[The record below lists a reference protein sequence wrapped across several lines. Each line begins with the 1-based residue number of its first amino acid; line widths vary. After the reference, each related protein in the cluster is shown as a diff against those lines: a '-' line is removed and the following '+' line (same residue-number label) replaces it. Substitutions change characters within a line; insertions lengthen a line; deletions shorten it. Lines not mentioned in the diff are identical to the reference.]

1 MKKMDLFGRG
11 SDSGDLNKK
20 PNARELLSRLA
31 RYLNESPYLAN
42 DLMIFKGGLFLGEH
56 TGKPRFTQDVD
67 MSIVGIPTYMR
78 IREVLK
84 EFGEC
89 LIAEDVIHSYEVLE
103 DVVEGRSGGAKYRD
117 SDGRVLLSIDVS
129 LGGDTLDT
137 LVMNTSVAG
146 RVHLETIEQVL
157 ADKLTVLYSRKRFR
171 RVKDLYDIWQ
181 IVSSCSIDVNRLAG
195 LLKERDILPLP
206 LDKAPFNEEHYLQ
219 LEHAY
224 DKLQI
229 LDPNTEEPTD
239 KPSFESV
246 VATVGKFTIPF
257 MEAEI

>member
-1 MKKMDLFGRG
+1 MRRMDLG
-11 SDSGDLNKK
+11 SNEPVRESHTEK
-20 PNARELLSRLA
+20 PNSRELLSRLA
-31 RYLNESPYLAN
+31 RYLNESPYLSG
-42 DLMIFKGGLFLGEH
+42 DLMVFKGGLFLGEH
-56 TGKPRFTQDVD
+56 TGTPRFTQDVD
-67 MSIVGIPTYMR
+67 MSIVSMPAYLH

-84 EFGEC
+84 EFGER
-89 LIAEDVIHSYEVLE
+89 LIVEDVIRSYEVLE

-117 SDGRVLLSIDVS
+117 IDGRVLLSIDVS

-137 LVMNTSVAG
+137 LVMDTGVAG

-171 RVKDLYDIWQ
+171 RAKDLYDIWQ
-181 IVSSCSIDVNRLAG
+181 IISSCSIDTDRLAA
-195 LLKERDILPLP
+195 LLRARDILPLP

-224 DKLQI
+224 DRLQI
-229 LDPNTEEPTD
+229 LDPNTELPVG
-239 KPSFESV
+239 KPSFEEI
-246 VATVGKFTIPF
+246 VAVVGKFTIPF